1 MEEGIEVAEK
11 IKQVLID
18 REVAARTCENL
29 VTYDPEH
36 EKWMEHQQGEA
47 CGWCAGLEKAATEI
61 RALDAPNTRQRAERA
76 AAAIGANFD
85 LGDYQRMLTDIIA
98 AEFDNNQ

>member
-1 MEEGIEVAEK
+1 MAEK

-76 AAAIGANFD
+76 ARKIGAQC
-85 LGDYQRMLTDIIA
+85 LHPADYYNEVLAIDIIA
-98 AEFDNNQ
+98 AEFDNSQ